1 MKLVTYLTGGEQRLG
16 ALLDDEHLV
25 DLAKAYLVDRQAAGG
40 GDFAGFPADM
50 KAFLEAGEPAWEA
63 ARQTLD
69 RARSNPGSLESGVIQ
84 PLSGVKLA
92 APVPNPTKIVAV
104 GLNYMDHCRE
114 QNVEVPKSPILFAK
128 FPSSVI
134 GPGDPICWSPELT
147 SQVDYEGELAVIIGR
162 TARDVPAEQAYEYV
176 AGYTIVNDISAR
188 DLQFGDGQWVRGKSL
203 DTFCP
208 MGPWLVSRD
217 EIEDP
222 QNLEIRTWVNDQLLQ
237 DSNTRE
243 MIFKIPE
250 LIEFMTRAFTLY
262 PGDVIS
268 TGTPDGVGVS
278 RDPQVLLKKG
288 DRVKVAVQGL
298 GELGNYAG

>member
-1 MKLVTYLTGGEQRLG
+1 MKLVTFLAGEDPRLG
-16 ALLDDEHLV
+16 ALLDEYHLV
-25 DLAKAYLVDRQAAGG
+25 DLAKAYAAYKKATGS
-40 GDFAGFPADM
+40 GDLAEFPADM

-63 ARQTLD
+63 ARQALSWAGSSQD
-69 RARSNPGSLESGVIQ
+69 SLESGVIW
-84 PLSGVKLA
+84 PLSNVKLS
-92 APVPNPTKIVAV
+92 APVTNPSKIIAV

-114 QNVEVPKSPILFAK
+114 QKVEVPKSPILFAK

-134 GPGDPICWSPELT
+134 GPGDPVCWSPELT
-147 SQVDYEGELAVIIGR
+147 GQVDYEGELAVVIGR
-162 TARDVPAEQAYEYV
+162 QAREVPAEKAYEYV

-208 MGPWLVSRD
+208 MGPYLVTKD

-222 QNLEIRTWVNDQLLQ
+222 QNLEIRTWVNDRLLQ

-262 PGDVIS
+262 PGDIIS

-278 RDPQVLLKKG
+278 RNPQVLMKKG

-298 GELGNYAG
+298 GELSNIAG

>member
-1 MKLVTYLTGGEQRLG
+1 
-16 ALLDDEHLV
+16 
-25 DLAKAYLVDRQAAGG
+25 
-40 GDFAGFPADM
+40 M
-50 KAFLEAGEPAWEA
+50 KAFLEAGELAWET
-63 ARQTLD
+63 ARQILD
-69 RARSNPGSLESGVIQ
+69 WVRSNPGSLESGVVL
-84 PLSGVKLA
+84 PLSDVKLA
-92 APVPNPTKIVAV
+92 APVPNPAKIVAV

-114 QNVEVPKSPILFAK
+114 QKVEVPKSPILFAK

-147 SQVDYEGELAVIIGR
+147 SQVDYEGELGVIIGR
-162 TARDVPAEQAYEYV
+162 PARDVPAERAYEVV

-208 MGPWLVSRD
+208 MGPWLVTKD

-278 RDPQVLLKKG
+278 RNPQVLLKKG
-288 DRVKVAVQGL
+288 DQVKVAVQGL
-298 GELGNYAG
+298 GELSNYAG